1 MAKDRKKLVHIHSN
15 ITDKQPRPEALE
27 VGEIAVNNA
36 EGKEFL
42 SIKNSNLTNP
52 KVVRFSSDEQMIS
65 WTEKKEVIP
74 FEGQVRGEDGP
85 ESTKDSG
92 DYGSY
97 GITNDD
103 LLNNK

>member
-42 SIKNSNLTNP
+42 
-52 KVVRFSSDEQMIS
+52 
-65 WTEKKEVIP
+65 
-74 FEGQVRGEDGP
+74 
-85 ESTKDSG
+85 
-92 DYGSY
+92 
-97 GITNDD
+97 
-103 LLNNK
+103 